1 MLSDRLLRLV
11 GCPHPDPLSL
21 SISDEIQPEN
31 LYFNYQSDLRICKIE
46 SGLDSSKPPGS
57 VRFVYNHTSPST
69 PFNSKWAIL
78 PAFLPFT
85 NCIIFLASNLLCNSI
100 TVIQNPLIAGITVQ
114 NAHMQFVS
122 VHYPYIMYF
131 LLSPVACCGGKWVIT
146 IRVITFTSNNWLCHL
161 WGWGRTWHKKGG
173 NILT

>member
-11 GCPHPDPLSL
+11 GCAHPDPLSL

-69 PFNSKWAIL
+69 PFHSKWAIL

-85 NCIIFLASNLLCNSI
+85 NCVTFLASNLLCNSI

-122 VHYPYIMYF
+122 VHYPLHYVLF
-131 LLSPVACCGGKWVIT
+131 TFSCCLLWGKM
-146 IRVITFTSNNWLCHL
+146 SNNNSCYYFYI
-161 WGWGRTWHKKGG
+161 K
-173 NILT
+173 